1 MSAVQQNIC
10 SEGGTKEPHQCRS
23 PGSQAEMWRLRERSK
38 DEEFAKR
45 SHETP
50 LGREDVQV
58 LLRLGGAATC
68 SEGFV
73 ICFIKVPL
81 AYLNSMAAAVYPNS
95 LWNSQK
101 NKHKTFG
108 TSGRPTQYK
117 SATLIA
123 MSIKSCPRP
132 DGPPCSSSITNEWSR
147 DWSQWG

>member
-1 MSAVQQNIC
+1 MDPLCRGHHCSTVKIRINITGW
-10 SEGGTKEPHQCRS
+10 SIWARNMLFVDIILKVP
-23 PGSQAEMWRLRERSK
+23 
-38 DEEFAKR
+38 
-45 SHETP
+45 P
-50 LGREDVQV
+50 LYE
-58 LLRLGGAATC
+58 LCILGGAATC

-101 NKHKTFG
+101 NKHKTLG

-132 DGPPCSSSITNEWSR
+132 DGPPCSSSITNE
-147 DWSQWG
+147 